1 MLNVEREK
9 ECGCEHEKNKYD
21 YYAPKKKNCKP
32 EYKQKYYNPCYGEDE
47 IIYIEQDDIYMNN
60 GCTTY
65 VSPMYD
71 MCSMQYMGGFAEQY
85 PSLDMPYMNPY
96 INQYPDMNDMW
107 MNYYMM
113 MQNMMQNMMIQPRDF
128 D

>member
-1 MLNVEREK
+1 M
-9 ECGCEHEKNKYD
+9 D
-21 YYAPKKKNCKP
+21 
-32 EYKQKYYNPCYGEDE
+32 
-47 IIYIEQDDIYMNN
+47 N

-85 PSLDMPYMNPY
+85 PSLDMHYMNPY

-107 MNYYMM
+107 MNHYMM
-113 MQNMMQNMMIQPRDF
+113 MQNMMQNKMIQPRDF
-128 D
+128 Y